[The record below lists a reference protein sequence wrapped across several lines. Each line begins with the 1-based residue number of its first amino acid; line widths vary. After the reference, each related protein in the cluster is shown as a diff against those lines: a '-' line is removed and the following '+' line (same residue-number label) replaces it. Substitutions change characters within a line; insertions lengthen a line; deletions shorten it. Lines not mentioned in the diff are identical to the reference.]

1 MSKFNEGLKTKK
13 TFEWQNLP
21 LLKLS
26 QTAMQELRSH
36 IVITEKREK
45 AISQTCIKLRRAF
58 TDKVINLTDEPVVQC
73 NVPVIKKYFCR
84 LR

>member
-1 MSKFNEGLKTKK
+1 
-13 TFEWQNLP
+13 
-21 LLKLS
+21 
-26 QTAMQELRSH
+26 MQELPSH
-36 IVITEKREK
+36 TVITEKREK
-45 AISQTCIKLRRAF
+45 AISQTCMKLRRAF